1 MKKNGNTAGNS
12 GSDKL
17 KAFIVFAG
25 VLLAF
30 YVGIDIY
37 IRVTSGNEQTLMD
50 MIIEK
55 VSDWLSE
62 IRRLTNSGGF
72 L

>member
-1 MKKNGNTAGNS
+1 MKKNGNTAGNG

-37 IRVTSGNEQTLMD
+37 IRIISGNEQTLIGL
-50 MIIEK
+50 IIEK

>member
-1 MKKNGNTAGNS
+1 MKKNGNTAGNG

-37 IRVTSGNEQTLMD
+37 IRVTSGNEQTLIGL
-50 MIIEK
+50 IIEK